1 MRAIVLYGEELRLE
15 ERPDP
20 LPGSHEVLVAAP
32 YAAVNPADLSQ
43 RAGKYPAPP
52 GSPTDVP
59 GLEVTGRVIACGDA
73 VLGLKVGDRVFGLV
87 GGGGLAD
94 RVAVHERHVVLV
106 PERLDDE
113 EATAMPEAFLTAH
126 DALVTQ
132 AGLGLGDVL
141 LVNGAS
147 GGVGTAAVQI
157 GKLAGAHVIASARS
171 AEPRRRLEELGAE
184 AVAPHE
190 VSERV
195 GAAGGADVII
205 ELVGAG
211 NLAENLAVLS
221 LKGRIVIVGTGAG
234 ADADLSLRAL
244 MGRRGRIFGTHLRAR
259 PLEEKAAAVQAFGH
273 ALLPAIAD
281 GRVRGIVDR
290 IFPAEQVEAAF
301 DYMAQPGKFGKVL
314 LKF

>member
-20 LPGSHEVLVAAP
+20 VPGSHEVLVAAP

-171 AEPRRRLEELGAE
+171 AEPRQRLQELGAE
-184 AVAPHE
+184 AVAP
-190 VSERV
+190 
-195 GAAGGADVII
+195 D
-205 ELVGAG
+205 
-211 NLAENLAVLS
+211 
-221 LKGRIVIVGTGAG
+221 
-234 ADADLSLRAL
+234 
-244 MGRRGRIFGTHLRAR
+244 
-259 PLEEKAAAVQAFGH
+259 
-273 ALLPAIAD
+273 
-281 GRVRGIVDR
+281 
-290 IFPAEQVEAAF
+290 
-301 DYMAQPGKFGKVL
+301 
-314 LKF
+314 